1 MIIEIIYKKIGIRD
15 DQIVSDKVQILTKI
29 DKDINS
35 NPIIINEEQ
44 KMEEIK
50 HQLNSCFIVILGIV
64 ISRFTEED
72 LLKEIFENT
81 IKRYFDL
88 LKF

>member
-1 MIIEIIYKKIGIRD
+1 
-15 DQIVSDKVQILTKI
+15 
-29 DKDINS
+29 
-35 NPIIINEEQ
+35 
-44 KMEEIK
+44 MEEIK
-50 HQLNSCFIVILGIV
+50 YQLNSCFIVILGIV

-88 LKF
+88 LKT